1 MATPAVIKAF
11 FEGPAGSGKTHQ
23 LIEFASG
30 VSEDMLGD
38 DGQKLLALTFMNGA
52 RHRLTGRF
60 ADVPKIRGRF
70 RCQTFDA
77 FAGWLTSRR
86 RSLLRTLAAADGETL
101 SAFDRTCRDAAVLLE
116 TAQVAQW
123 VGDSYPLVVVD
134 EAQDLDAH
142 RLRLLRALSTVTYV
156 VAAADDFQDLSGRA
170 EAAEG
175 MSWLRGAET
184 VTPLST
190 NRRTSADGLLRAAG
204 ALRSGTNVCAE
215 LTVAS
220 NMVTSYVGAG
230 IRIIEAPAR
239 SKGALVAWVV
249 ADELSRMGG
258 AAVILT
264 PDAQGDVVRTV
275 IGRVTQQPFNRNKK
289 MGLTFGPFPL
299 TWEQREDD
307 EAEGLL
313 AMVPG
318 GDVLPLADA
327 IDGVNRLDC
336 AERRYITRRL
346 ERARNVRG
354 DRSITRAGLRQV
366 IRDVLRDSGRA
377 APRSTRG
384 RRAMTIQRA
393 KNREFRDVLV
403 LWPHTVAGSAEYQRR
418 LLYNAVTRA
427 KERCSVVVF
436 GTGRMGKTPF
446 AG

>member
-1 MATPAVIKAF
+1 MINAF

-23 LIEFASG
+23 MIEFASG
-30 VSEDMLGD
+30 LSDDMLGD
-38 DGQKLLALTFMNGA
+38 DGHKLLALTFMNGA
-52 RHRLTGRF
+52 RHRLTGRL
-60 ADVPKIRGRF
+60 AGLPKFRGRF

-86 RSLLRTLAAADGETL
+86 RSLLRTFAAADGETL
-101 SAFDRTCRDAAVLLE
+101 SAYDRTCRDAAVLLE
-116 TAQVAQW
+116 TAPVARW

-142 RLRLLRALSTVTYV
+142 RLRLLRALSTTTYV
-156 VAAADDFQDLSGRA
+156 VAAADDFQDLSGRP
-170 EAAEG
+170 EAADV
-175 MSWLRGAET
+175 MSWLRGADT

-190 NRRTSADGLLRAAG
+190 NQRTSADGLLRAAG

-215 LTVAS
+215 LTAMS
-220 NMVTSYVGAG
+220 NIVTSYVGAG
-230 IRIIEAPAR
+230 IRIIEAPAK

-249 ADELSRMGG
+249 ADELSRMRGS
-258 AAVILT
+258 AVILT
-264 PDAQGDVVRTV
+264 PDAQGDMVRTV

-289 MGLTFGPFPL
+289 KGLTFGPFSL

-307 EAEGLL
+307 ETESLL
-313 AMVPG
+313 SMVPG

-327 IDGVNRLDC
+327 IDRVNRLDC
-336 AERRYITRRL
+336 QERAYITRRL

-366 IRDVLRDSGRA
+366 IRDVLRDSGRSA
-377 APRSTRG
+377 SRSNRG
-384 RRAMTIQRA
+384 RRLMTIQRA

-403 LWPHTVAGSAEYQRR
+403 LWPHTVTGSVEYQRR
-418 LLYNAVTRA
+418 LLYNAITRA

-436 GTGRMGKTPF
+436 GIGRMNKTPF
-446 AG
+446 AV